1 MTSKFELALRG
12 LILCTGICIW
22 ILHSHHLHTA
32 QPITKN
38 IKTYSSHT
46 NSFIHSTKSEG
57 LKSLNHNKDIYKKG
71 VTSRETKTSF
81 YESSLLTTRGEK
93 TTKPN
98 KFNAGKHNTGFLGK
112 VEEMRT
118 ESQSKHVTA
127 ENIMTTP
134 RIQTMARPLSCNK
147 CFKRPYPF
155 IFNSDSICHGLTN
168 SSVSLFV
175 FILTTH
181 NQEERRDVL
190 RNTWASLSRNNTS
203 PFFRYVFLLGSSS
216 KESGQKLQA
225 ENNIHHDMVQQNFT
239 DSYRNLTLKTMM
251 GFEWF
256 TRFCNQASFVMKT
269 DDDVFINVT
278 NILRLAQQPEMQNKI
293 LGYCNKM
300 EYPMR
305 GNAKWA
311 VTLRE
316 YPQKTYPGFCH
327 GVGYLMLNKIAKG
340 INFISE
346 QVPFLHLEDV
356 YVGLCAHRLR
366 VPVQHVPGFRAFPL
380 PIHETGCGEYRSQN
394 LFAMHGLTPQNMM
407 RVWRNCER
415 FHKRI

>member
-1 MTSKFELALRG
+1 MALTFQLALRG

-22 ILHSHHLHTA
+22 VLHSHHLHTA
-32 QPITKN
+32 QPITRN
-38 IKTYSSHT
+38 LKTSTSLT
-46 NSFIHSTKSEG
+46 NSFKLSTKSEG
-57 LKSLNHNKDIYKKG
+57 FKSFNYNRNLSENG

-81 YESSLLTTRGEK
+81 YESSLPTTQGQK
-93 TTKPN
+93 TTEPN
-98 KFNAGKHNTGFLGK
+98 GYNAAKHNTMFLGK
-112 VEEMRT
+112 VEEIRT
-118 ESQSKHVTA
+118 DNQSKHATSD
-127 ENIMTTP
+127 NIMTTA
-134 RIQTMARPLSCNK
+134 RIQTTARPVSCNK

-155 IFNSDSICHGLTN
+155 IFNSESICHGLRN
-168 SSVSLFV
+168 SSVSLLV

-181 NQEERRDVL
+181 NKSERRDAL
-190 RNTWASLSRNNTS
+190 RKAWASLSRNNTS
-203 PFFRYVFLLGSSS
+203 PTFRYVFLLGSPG
-216 KESGQKLQA
+216 KESEQNLQA
-225 ENNIHHDMVQQNFT
+225 ENNVHHDMALQDFT

-256 TRFCNQASFVMKT
+256 TRFCSQASYVMKT

-407 RVWRNCER
+407 RVWRNCEG